1 MYGVICSAILQYST
15 VIVSCLMKAVFVWSC
30 VFFSISFICLFNL
43 LLCEAL
49 ILVFCSCAFQ
59 RGLNRQAG
67 QDYSLVSSFRNCN
80 SCNLTC
86 GHRPFFEFHQNKAL
100 YFDCHKKQTLTSNV
114 KFGTNKV
121 FIHSS
126 RHCMG
131 AVVRQ
136 CQTTLS
142 SSHRSVTEIYS
153 AEDDEDDDYNDTRI

>member
-1 MYGVICSAILQYST
+1 MVPYVH
-15 VIVSCLMKAVFVWSC
+15 VSCLMKAVFVWSI
-30 VFFSISFICLFNL
+30 VFSSISIICLFNL
-43 LLCEAL
+43 FLCEAL

-59 RGLNRQAG
+59 RGFCVFIVNCQPG

-86 GHRPFFEFHQNKAL
+86 GYRPFFEFHQNKAL
-100 YFDCHKKQTLTSNV
+100 NFDCDKKQTLTPNV
-114 KFGTNKV
+114 QFGANKV